1 MLASV
6 CTRPPDKFSWT
17 SLEGRTVIREILEE
31 RIPQWTNGPRPAQL
45 DCWLQSLAGR
55 PTILI
60 ASTGWGKTTAFFVP
74 ILVLRHLVSYP
85 KPRIPRSPSSPVAL
99 VVTPLIELGN
109 AHASEISDFGL
120 TAVSLTAES
129 LQAATRVGRNL
140 LKEVC
145 EGRWSVVLLSAERLV
160 SSYPIHYAASW
171 LQEAARGSRL
181 QITHVMLKRASFLTE
196 MTEGTQ
202 PPKLPQNGTDLIS
215 LQIDCHL

>member
-1 MLASV
+1 MLDAV

-17 SLEGRTVIREILEE
+17 SLEGRTIIREILEE
-31 RIPQWTNGPRPAQL
+31 RITQWTNGPRPAQL
-45 DCWLQSLAGR
+45 DCWSQSLAGR

-74 ILVLRHLVSYP
+74 ILVLQHLVNHP
-85 KPRIPRSPSSPVAL
+85 KPRIPRPPSSPVAL

-120 TAVSLTAES
+120 TAISLTAES
-129 LQAATRVGRNL
+129 LQAAMKVGRNL

-160 SSYPIHYAASW
+160 SPDVDSILRNQSFRQNLVTKYQLFGVVFHLTLLLS
-171 LQEAARGSRL
+171 LSAR
-181 QITHVMLKRASFLTE
+181 QF
-196 MTEGTQ
+196 
-202 PPKLPQNGTDLIS
+202 PPAKNSVRSAQR
-215 LQIDCHL
+215 